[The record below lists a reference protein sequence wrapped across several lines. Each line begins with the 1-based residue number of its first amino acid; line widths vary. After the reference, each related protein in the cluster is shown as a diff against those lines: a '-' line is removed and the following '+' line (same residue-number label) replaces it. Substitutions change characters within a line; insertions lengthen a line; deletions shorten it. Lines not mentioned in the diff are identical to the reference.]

1 MTLEHDLLPDT
12 EVARVN
18 SDTTVLA
25 GSALSNVS
33 PVSFLFTQV
42 ETSCI
47 GEEDP
52 TEDET

>member
-1 MTLEHDLLPDT
+1 MTLKHDLLPDT
-12 EVARVN
+12 EMTRVD
-18 SDTTVLA
+18 SDTTVFA
-25 GSALSNVS
+25 GTALSNVS

-42 ETSCI
+42 ETSRI